1 MKHDCDS
8 RNVTRTRWKHPLR
21 KRPLKTPPPH
31 PRRISSMQT
40 KSTAFK
46 RNVLPGVASSTR
58 SIFAQNCKRSG
69 WKHWP
74 AVSSSCELYTIPLSL
89 NERSNGRENKKEKEK
104 EKEEEKEEEEE
115 RVERN
120 RVIHRTICNLRKQ
133 SRFSTG
139 TLIARVR
146 RSAEGSSLIALQ
158 TKEEEFNDR
167 SSLVRHRLPSSP
179 SKWRTLENGKIVL
192 SIIANYRKEF
202 IIPIYFQLTLIQI
215 EIWKYHEKLKRG
227 CNVCSFRD
235 REKKRRLK
243 VKRMYLIIKKTSIPM
258 ISFQLSIDTSRLD
271 CLKSGR
277 LRIIW
282 NDEGRSS
289 RMKEIGWFPGWCTE
303 VGEIEAQFRR
313 HGRTNGLDL
322 IPTLMLRQA
331 TIHFAPTNRL
341 DPVPVHSLSV
351 YLSIS
356 ISVKDRGTRWSLP
369 RHV

>member
-1 MKHDCDS
+1 MKHACDS

-202 IIPIYFQLTLIQI
+202 IIPIYFHLFNL
-215 EIWKYHEKLKRG
+215 
-227 CNVCSFRD
+227 
-235 REKKRRLK
+235 
-243 VKRMYLIIKKTSIPM
+243 
-258 ISFQLSIDTSRLD
+258 LSSKSRSENIT
-271 CLKSGR
+271 KS
-277 LRIIW
+277 
-282 NDEGRSS
+282 
-289 RMKEIGWFPGWCTE
+289 
-303 VGEIEAQFRR
+303 
-313 HGRTNGLDL
+313 
-322 IPTLMLRQA
+322 
-331 TIHFAPTNRL
+331 
-341 DPVPVHSLSV
+341 
-351 YLSIS
+351 
-356 ISVKDRGTRWSLP
+356 
-369 RHV
+369 